1 MRFLSCQNFR
11 ALLVW
16 CLNLYFP
23 FFAFVARGWNKS
35 EEGAYR
41 TTRASPE
48 KGVVWWKNS
57 QCDLYC
63 MLSSIV
69 KVCIVLFGGFCV
81 ICNIVCE
88 SLQFV
93 FEFVRIMIACL
104 SFLLDYEKFEDDDS
118 DASSSEDEA
127 PHTPQ
132 LVLNRESIYKVSF
145 ALFL

>member
-1 MRFLSCQNFR
+1 MLITLRELHQRKVWFDERTANAICTACFHPSSR
-11 ALLVW
+11 YAL
-16 CLNLYFP
+16 
-23 FFAFVARGWNKS
+23 FF
-35 EEGAYR
+35 
-41 TTRASPE
+41 
-48 KGVVWWKNS
+48 
-57 QCDLYC
+57 
-63 MLSSIV
+63 
-69 KVCIVLFGGFCV
+69 FGGFCV

-132 LVLNRESIYKVSF
+132 IVLNRESIYKVSF
-145 ALFL
+145 ALLL